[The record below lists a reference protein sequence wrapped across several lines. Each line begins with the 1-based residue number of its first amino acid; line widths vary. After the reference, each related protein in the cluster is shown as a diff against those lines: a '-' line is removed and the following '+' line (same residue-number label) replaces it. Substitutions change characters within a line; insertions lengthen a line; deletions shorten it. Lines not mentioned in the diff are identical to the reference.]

1 MYVQQLKRRTVTSN
15 ILTVYYSRKG
25 FNYWNGSIVDLKKGN
40 TQIAAEMV
48 QKAVGGDLFE
58 IRTVKEYASDYRACC
73 EEARQEMREKA
84 RPQLKDLPTS
94 LDGYDILFV
103 GYPCWCGTMPMAVFS
118 FLEKYD
124 LTGKK
129 IAPFCFNEGSGMGFS
144 ERDLKEICKGAE
156 VVQGLSVRGSRT
168 AESEQEIAAW
178 ARSVL

>member
-1 MYVQQLKRRTVTSN
+1 
-15 ILTVYYSRKG
+15 
-25 FNYWNGSIVDLKKGN
+25 
-40 TQIAAEMV
+40 
-48 QKAVGGDLFE
+48 
-58 IRTVKEYASDYRACC
+58 
-73 EEARQEMREKA
+73 
-84 RPQLKDLPTS
+84 
-94 LDGYDILFV
+94 
-103 GYPCWCGTMPMAVFS
+103 MPMAVFS

-129 IAPFCFNEGSGMGFS
+129 TAPFCSNEGSGMGFS

>member
-1 MYVQQLKRRTVTSN
+1 MSN

-84 RPQLKDLPTS
+84 RP
-94 LDGYDILFV
+94 
-103 GYPCWCGTMPMAVFS
+103 
-118 FLEKYD
+118 
-124 LTGKK
+124 
-129 IAPFCFNEGSGMGFS
+129 
-144 ERDLKEICKGAE
+144 
-156 VVQGLSVRGSRT
+156 
-168 AESEQEIAAW
+168 
-178 ARSVL
+178 

>member
-1 MYVQQLKRRTVTSN
+1 MSN
-15 ILTVYYSRKG
+15 VLTVYYSRKG

-84 RPQLKDLPTS
+84 RPQLKDFPTS

-118 FLEKYD
+118 LNEKD
-124 LTGKK
+124 GIANAMQGK
-129 IAPFCFNEGSGMGFS
+129 NSGTLVTVS
-144 ERDLKEICKGAE
+144 
-156 VVQGLSVRGSRT
+156 
-168 AESEQEIAAW
+168 
-178 ARSVL
+178 